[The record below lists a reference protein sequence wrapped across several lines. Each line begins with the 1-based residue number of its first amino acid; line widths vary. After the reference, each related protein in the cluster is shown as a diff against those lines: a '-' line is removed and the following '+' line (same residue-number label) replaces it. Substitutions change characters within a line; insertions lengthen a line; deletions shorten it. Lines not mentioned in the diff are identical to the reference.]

1 MKDLKVIGKE
11 QVAGYEFTGIE
22 GGFGDG
28 TRGMLVRDIAEI
40 HNKPTYVINQAI
52 NMNIKRF
59 TEGVDIVNLKTK
71 DVVINLVD
79 NGFSQNAIN
88 RSKYI
93 YLLSERGYSKLLKIL
108 EDDTAWDIY
117 DKFVDG
123 YFNMRKHIKEQSL
136 PTDPLSIL
144 ETTFQAIKKQNEE
157 LGHVDTRVVALEDFK
172 KDYDE
177 NRQIDEEQV
186 IMIEKARKSKAM
198 KIVGGIGTN
207 AYKEFYSDIL
217 RKKLFPDFR
226 KKFNVNRY
234 RSLKAKDFDE
244 ALAFIQNWKPEK
256 EMLYAIKY
264 SNSQTSLDIKQ
275 PAQKKP
281 GQ

>member
-28 TRGMLVRDIAEI
+28 TRGMLVRDIANI
-40 HNKPTYVINQAI
+40 HNTTTARVNELINR
-52 NMNIKRF
+52 NLKRF
-59 TEGVDIVNLKTK
+59 TNGIDI
-71 DVVINLVD
+71 INLRTNDVAIVLND
-79 NGFSQNAIN
+79 SGFKRNQINA
-88 RSKYI
+88 SKYI

-226 KKFNVNRY
+226 KHFNVNRY

-244 ALAFIQNWKPEK
+244 ALAFIQNWNPEK

-264 SNSQTSLDIKQ
+264 SNAQTSLDIKQ
-275 PAQKKP
+275 PA
-281 GQ
+281 

>member
-11 QVAGYEFTGIE
+11 QVAGYDFTGIE

-28 TRGMLVRDIAEI
+28 TRGMLVRDIAVI
-40 HNKPTYVINQAI
+40 HNQPTSVINQAI
-52 NMNIKRF
+52 NRNIKRF
-59 TEGVDIVNLKTK
+59 KDGIDI
-71 DVVINLVD
+71 INLRTQGVAITLSD
-79 NGFSQNAIN
+79 SGFKRNQINA
-88 RSKYI
+88 SKYI

-108 EDDTAWDIY
+108 EDDTAWEIY

-123 YFNMRKHIKEQSL
+123 YFNMRKHIKEQTL

-226 KKFNVNRY
+226 KHFNVNRY

-264 SNSQTSLDIKQ
+264 SNAQTALDIKQ
-275 PAQKKP
+275 PA
-281 GQ
+281 

>member
-28 TRGMLVRDIAEI
+28 TRGMLVRDIANI

-59 TEGVDIVNLKTK
+59 KDGVDIVNLKTK
-71 DVVINLVD
+71 NVVINLVD

-123 YFNMRKHIKEQSL
+123 YFNMRRNINEQALPANTLEIIKNL
-136 PTDPLSIL
+136 LLVLNTDHNGSAKLSNA
-144 ETTFQAIKKQNEE
+144 ETINWDKNEE
-157 LGHVDTRVVALEDFK
+157 TVENAARIFHKYV
-172 KDYDE
+172 KDAMYDRNMKLYDLADAIGVNQSVLSLAINTYAVNKQSRE
-177 NRQIDEEQV
+177 VRAKV
-186 IMIEKARKSKAM
+186 RK
-198 KIVGGIGTN
+198 
-207 AYKEFYSDIL
+207 F
-217 RKKLFPDFR
+217 
-226 KKFNVNRY
+226 
-234 RSLKAKDFDE
+234 
-244 ALAFIQNWKPEK
+244 
-256 EMLYAIKY
+256 
-264 SNSQTSLDIKQ
+264 LDI
-275 PAQKKP
+275 
-281 GQ
+281 

>member
-1 MKDLKVIGKE
+1 MSNLKVIGKE
-11 QVAGYEFTGIE
+11 QVSGYEFTGIE

-28 TRGMLVRDIAEI
+28 TRGMLVRDIADI
-40 HNKPTYVINQAI
+40 HNTTTTRVNELINR
-52 NMNIKRF
+52 NLKRF
-59 TEGVDIVNLKTK
+59 TNGIDI
-71 DVVINLVD
+71 INLRTNDVAIVLND
-79 NGFSQNAIN
+79 SGFSRNQINA
-88 RSKYI
+88 SKYI

-123 YFNMRKHIKEQSL
+123 YFNMRKALKQPKSPMDFIKL
-136 PTDPLSIL
+136 H
-144 ETTFQAIKKQNEE
+144 NEAFIE
-157 LGHVDTRVVALEDFK
+157 VDERVGVLEDFK

-177 NRQIDEEQV
+177 NRTISEDQV
-186 IMIEKARKSKAM
+186 IQIEKARKSKAM

-226 KKFNVNRY
+226 KRFNVNRY
-234 RSLKAKDFDE
+234 RSLKAKEFNE
-244 ALAFIQNWKPEK
+244 AITFIQNWQPEK

-264 SNSQTSLDIKQ
+264 SNEQTTLDVKET
-275 PAQKKP
+275 A
-281 GQ
+281 